1 MFREYAPLRWS
12 ALQSTAGVGIAR
24 AAPPSRVTLDSP
36 ALSVMTDFSQTLAA
50 TIEPE
55 AGIEQANEFMKR
67 RGVRA
72 LLITDAQGSVVG
84 ILTAT
89 EVLGET
95 PVKLALERGIRRQ
108 DVRVADIMTPRAML
122 ELLAFEEVR
131 QARVGHIVATLKH
144 AGRQHFLV
152 GERSANE
159 ERVRGIFS
167 LTQIARQ
174 LGVQLQPN
182 AFAHTFSEI
191 EAALGHSS
199 GNWA

>member
-1 MFREYAPLRWS
+1 
-12 ALQSTAGVGIAR
+12 
-24 AAPPSRVTLDSP
+24 
-36 ALSVMTDFSQTLAA
+36 MTA

-72 LLITDAQGSVVG
+72 LLITDAQGNVVG

-152 GERSANE
+152 GERSAN
-159 ERVRGIFS
+159 
-167 LTQIARQ
+167 
-174 LGVQLQPN
+174 
-182 AFAHTFSEI
+182 
-191 EAALGHSS
+191 
-199 GNWA
+199 